1 MKTDLLHNKLIAD
14 TVTDAFCKSVDEK
27 LLPLVRSECGDVD
40 GIQMY
45 EDYIP
50 DNFELDG
57 SWYYPLTVIK
67 NEVAFTLWIKWDI
80 SDKSLFGE
88 TPYAYFGTEPI
99 EFSAAEPPKQFADV
113 IEGRGIYFEGGCIK
127 LTVDTAVSGTASF
140 LAGKYSQTFIDEM
153 TRQLTEKIA
162 KAMSVEGLDASNI
175 ELRLIFAPDT
185 YMEHTCENVTYRRL
199 LITDKGC
206 GARDFWIKWTRN
218 NSAVAYSISDHAS
231 GADVTFELGE
241 DVPQKIREREYRF
254 LVRANTDK
262 YHYSMGRKN
271 ITEWRELI
279 KRALRRGDLIK
290 VTPKIELAEHSS
302 EVHDKLSDI
311 LSRYGVK
318 APAVETEPAPA
329 RDEELELT
337 ISRALEGSDNKPFV
351 FSDTVEDEPFVFSDA
366 LTDDTQ
372 DEPPVVNDIFAL
384 VSDNIDSGEFAIIQD
399 DVPSDVGDEPIDEA
413 FTYTPETEAAIEA
426 EPEVAP
432 ETESAIEAEPEV
444 APETESA
451 IEAEPEVA
459 LEAEAAIEA
468 EPEVAPETEAAIEAE
483 LEVAPETEAE
493 PEARMI
499 ERVVRTIEV
508 PAVNEDQIRAE
519 IEAKLRLEYETAAR
533 RRAEQDNI
541 SLRADRERD
550 MEEYEKLRR
559 ENLALMQERERLL
572 KERESLELERTAEI
586 QKRREEEQKL
596 RDEIEARKR
605 AEARERERLEEAAIL
620 AVENQRKAELIKLE
634 EERRRIAEEAQ
645 REEELKRR
653 EETARLEAERR
664 AEAERIKR
672 DAELSK
678 GLIKPVSEPAPT
690 PAPEIDPASYT
701 YVSKTVTLMFRG
713 LVDPNLVGRIQQIMV
728 ETVKKS
734 GKERVSIRVKAKK
747 TDERTVILDFIK
759 IPEQE
764 MQLLIDIVNALGRS
778 NIGIIKAIVK

>member
-113 IEGRGIYFEGGCIK
+113 IEGRGIYFEDGCIK

-318 APAVETEPAPA
+318 APAVEAEPAPV

-337 ISRALEGSDNKPFV
+337 ISRALEGSDDKPFV

-384 VSDNIDSGEFAIIQD
+384 VSDNIDSGEFAIIQN
-399 DVPSDVGDEPIDEA
+399 DVSSDVGDEPIDEA
-413 FTYTPETEAAIEA
+413 FTYTPETEAEAEPEVTPETEAEIEA
-426 EPEVAP
+426 EPEAAP
-432 ETESAIEAEPEV
+432 EAEVEIEAEPEIT
-444 APETESA
+444 P
-451 IEAEPEVA
+451 
-459 LEAEAAIEA
+459 EAEAEIE
-468 EPEVAPETEAAIEAE
+468 PKS
-483 LEVAPETEAE
+483 
-493 PEARMI
+493 EARMI

-559 ENLALMQERERLL
+559 ENLALMQEREKLL
-572 KERESLELERTAEI
+572 KERESLELERSAEI

-664 AEAERIKR
+664 AEAERIRR

-678 GLIKPVSEPAPT
+678 GLIEPASEPAPA